1 MKIPKRIFAEVL
13 SSRRKKLPRAVFFSH
28 ESKPWISI
36 VLRIFALFLLGI
48 GLFAAGL
55 GLDMPQSRAAG
66 GDAPWC
72 IINDEG
78 DLHCYYASSQA
89 CLAEIAGGNRGFCT
103 QNPAGGAAASAPS
116 ERAPR
121 RRK

>member
-1 MKIPKRIFAEVL
+1 MSA
-13 SSRRKKLPRAVFFSH
+13 
-28 ESKPWISI
+28 

-48 GLFAAGL
+48 AFFAAGL
-55 GLDMPQSRAAG
+55 CLDTPQSLASA

-72 IINDEG
+72 IISDEG
-78 DLHCYYASSQA
+78 NLHCYYASSQA

-103 QNPAGGAAASAPS
+103 QNPAGGAAASTPS
-116 ERAPR
+116 EQAAPR

>member
-1 MKIPKRIFAEVL
+1 VL
-13 SSRRKKLPRAVFFSH
+13 K
-28 ESKPWISI
+28 
-36 VLRIFALFLLGI
+36 IFALFPLGI
-48 GLFAAGL
+48 ALFAAGL
-55 GLDMPQSRAAG
+55 CLNMPRSLASA

-72 IINDEG
+72 IISDEG
-78 DLHCYYASSQA
+78 NLHCYYASSQA

-116 ERAPR
+116 QQAAPR

>member
-1 MKIPKRIFAEVL
+1 M
-13 SSRRKKLPRAVFFSH
+13 
-28 ESKPWISI
+28 SI
-36 VLRIFALFLLGI
+36 VPKAFALFLLGI
-48 GLFAAGL
+48 ALFAAGL
-55 GLDMPQSRAAG
+55 CLNIPRSVASA

-72 IINDEG
+72 IISDEG
-78 DLHCYYASSQA
+78 NLHCYYASSQA

-116 ERAPR
+116 EQAAPR

>member
-1 MKIPKRIFAEVL
+1 MSGVPKIFA
-13 SSRRKKLPRAVFFSH
+13 P
-28 ESKPWISI
+28 
-36 VLRIFALFLLGI
+36 FLLGI
-48 GLFAAGL
+48 ALFAAGL
-55 GLDMPQSRAAG
+55 CLDTRRSLASG

-78 DLHCYYASSQA
+78 DLHCYYASSPA

-103 QNPAGGAAASAPS
+103 QNPAGSAAASAPS
-116 ERAPR
+116 QQTAPR

>member
-1 MKIPKRIFAEVL
+1 VPRIFAM
-13 SSRRKKLPRAVFFSH
+13 
-28 ESKPWISI
+28 
-36 VLRIFALFLLGI
+36 FLLGI
-48 GLFAAGL
+48 TVFTAGL
-55 GLDMPQSRAAG
+55 CLDTPSILASA

-72 IINDEG
+72 IISDEG
-78 DLHCYYASSQA
+78 NLHCYYATSQA

-116 ERAPR
+116 QQTAPR